1 MENFV
6 DDYYSV
12 ERFRITYSRRVEP
25 IGDRSFWPSV
35 DFASGVFAPIAIR
48 GLGRQ
53 RKIELKAASRVG
65 VLEKVVATTM
75 KKRESDSKGNT
86 LVLIVVN

>member
-12 ERFRITYSRRVEP
+12 ERFRIAYSRMVEP

-35 DFASGVFAPIAIR
+35 DFASGVFAPIARR
-48 GLGRQ
+48 GLGR
-53 RKIELKAASRVG
+53 
-65 VLEKVVATTM
+65 
-75 KKRESDSKGNT
+75 
-86 LVLIVVN
+86 